1 MSGHKFYGPK
11 GVGALYIRKG
21 VKIVSFMHGGAQE
34 RGRRASTENVAGIVG
49 MGKAIE
55 LAVENME
62 ENNKK
67 LIELRDR
74 TIEEVM
80 KKIPFVRLNGDR
92 YKRLPG
98 NVNFSFEFIEGDPF
112 F

>member
-1 MSGHKFYGPK
+1 
-11 GVGALYIRKG
+11 
-21 VKIVSFMHGGAQE
+21 MHGGAQE

-80 KKIPFVRLNGDR
+80 KKIPL
-92 YKRLPG
+92 
-98 NVNFSFEFIEGDPF
+98 
-112 F
+112 